1 MTKNKKAEEIAFSR
15 CDVPERT
22 KRFAL
27 QYVSEAYAGI
37 KNCRECEFYNT
48 CDRIDSVR
56 AELRKKKKEG
66 MKNMTEQETREKI
79 FNIIREF
86 NVKKRRYSTHT
97 EPSDD
102 DELADALIAAGLNF
116 GTIVSHTATFD
127 LTQQEQINRLERE
140 VAELKEKDINCV
152 NSVDEMIK
160 MCDGCGLFECCGCEH
175 SYAAVQGVKELK
187 RRALL
192 AEHALKVAADLGEL
206 CAPIEDYIKQAE
218 CELSEEKK

>member
-22 KRFAL
+22 NRFAL
-27 QYVSEAYAGI
+27 KYVSEAYAGI

-66 MKNMTEQETREKI
+66 MKNMTEQETRGKI

-86 NVKKRRYSTHT
+86 NVKKRRYSSHT

-102 DELADALIAAGLNF
+102 DELADALIAAGI
-116 GTIVSHTATFD
+116 GDVKEA
-127 LTQQEQINRLERE
+127 ELERKAYEVTSNQYRIWFKEQKDRAE
-140 VAELKEKDINCV
+140 VAEKALD
-152 NSVDEMIK
+152 
-160 MCDGCGLFECCGCEH
+160 LCETAYILSLNH
-175 SYAAVQGVKELK
+175 
-187 RRALL
+187 RATEGISGQ
-192 AEHALKVAADLGEL
+192 AIASDLGVHKFF
-206 CAPIEDYIKQAE
+206 IKQAE
-218 CELSEEKK
+218 KELQEEKKDEQN

>member
-27 QYVSEAYAGI
+27 KYVSEAYAGI

-66 MKNMTEQETREKI
+66 MKNMTEQETRGKI

-102 DELADALIAAGLNF
+102 DELADALIAAGI
-116 GTIVSHTATFD
+116 GDVSEYKHRADKAERALHILAKNALYSVMQSDGAFVKLCYGADTAKC
-127 LTQQEQINRLERE
+127 N
-140 VAELKEKDINCV
+140 ACNEKCSTDDV
-152 NSVDEMIK
+152 TDEM
-160 MCDGCGLFECCGCEH
+160 
-175 SYAAVQGVKELK
+175 
-187 RRALL
+187 L
-192 AEHALKVAADLGEL
+192 AECLVTESL
-206 CAPIEDYIKQAE
+206 KQAE
-218 CELSEEKK
+218 KELAEEGKDD